1 MAFGLEVHMKQ
12 RCVTEFL
19 HEEKIAPFDVHQRL
33 QYVYRDQTID
43 LNTVTQGVVHFNS
56 GDSNSGSSLVVWMF
70 MSTACRLLYIADE
83 N

>member
-33 QYVYRDQTID
+33 QYVYRDQTMD
-43 LNTVTQGVVHFNS
+43 VNTVKQGVVHFSS
-56 GDSNSGSSLVVWMF
+56 GDSNSGSPLLVQIF
-70 MSTACRLLYIADE
+70 MSTACRILL
-83 N
+83 